1 MGCLPAQTTYQTEI
15 GQTLDITAGP
25 PDKVDLSRF
34 TEKRYKN
41 IVKYKTSFYTAY
53 LPVAA
58 AMYMV
63 REPRLPSLP
72 TDVAFWT
79 GGDRTIWCLH

>member
-1 MGCLPAQTTYQTEI
+1 MGTTRTVGGGVCVCPGGHCSSEESSS
-15 GQTLDITAGP
+15 P
-25 PDKVDLSRF
+25 PL
-34 TEKRYKN
+34 RYKN